1 MTSAGQASGYE
12 GKGINRGMITA
23 SILTATLMTSLDLTI
38 ANVAL
43 PHIQGSVSASAD
55 QITWVL
61 TSYIIAAAIMTP
73 TASVLSERFGR
84 KNVFL
89 VAVTGFTVTSAL
101 CGIAQNLPQIVIF
114 RLLQGICGAPLI
126 PLAQAVLMDINPP
139 EEQGQALALWG
150 MVSMVAPIMGP
161 VVGGWLTDH
170 LSWRWVFYINLP
182 IGVLALA
189 GIWVSLPTRTQR
201 HARPFDLLGFLFL
214 AAGVGS
220 AQLMLDRG
228 QGQDWFSAPEI
239 WIEGSIAVIA
249 FYLCAVQTL
258 TAKRPFISRAL
269 FRDPNFLAA
278 TIFGMAVGVLMF
290 ATTSLLPPMIE
301 TLLGYPVTQ
310 AGLVMAPRGFGT
322 LMSTFLVGRLMSRF
336 DPRLILVAGLA
347 ILALSMEQMSHFS
360 LLMPGSS
367 IVVSGFIQGF
377 GMGLLFVPLTV
388 MAFSTLPADLRAE
401 GAGIFTLLRNVGS
414 SVGIS
419 ILSAVQIRN
428 MAVSRQELGGN
439 LAPGNPA
446 VSALGRAID
455 LSSPASISGV
465 VRDISRQAAMISYLD
480 AFRLIMFIALGCIP
494 LLIFLRKPKPVA
506 DGELHTAVE

>member
-1 MTSAGQASGYE
+1 
-12 GKGINRGMITA
+12 MITA

-89 VAVTGFTVTSAL
+89 VAVMGFTVTSAL
-101 CGIAQNLPQIVIF
+101 CGLAQNLPQIVIF
-114 RLLQGICGAPLI
+114 RLMQGICGAPLM
-126 PLAQAVLMDINPP
+126 PLTQAVLMDINPP
-139 EEQGQALALWG
+139 EKQGQAMAMWG

-161 VVGGWLTDH
+161 VLGGWLTDH

-182 IGVLALA
+182 IGVMALA
-189 GIWVSLPTRTQR
+189 GIWVSLPTRTFR
-201 HARPFDLLGFLFL
+201 RAPTFDLLGFLFL
-214 AAGVGS
+214 AVGVGS

-228 QGQDWFSAPEI
+228 QGQDWFSSQEI
-239 WIEGSIAVIA
+239 WIECMVAVIA
-249 FYLCAVQTL
+249 FYLCAIQTL
-258 TAKRPFISRAL
+258 TARRPFISRAL

-278 TIFGMAVGVLMF
+278 TVFGMAIGVLMF

-310 AGLVMAPRGFGT
+310 AGMVMAPRGFGT
-322 LMSTFLVGRLMSRF
+322 LISTFFVGRLMNRF

-360 LLMPGSS
+360 LLMPATT
-367 IVVSGFIQGF
+367 IVVSGFIQGI

-388 MAFSTLPADLRAE
+388 MAFSTLRPDLRAE

-419 ILSAVQIRN
+419 ILSAVQISN
-428 MAVSRQELGGN
+428 MAVSRQELGEN
-439 LAPGNPA
+439 LNPDNPA
-446 VSALGRAID
+446 LRTFGRNID
-455 LSSPASISGV
+455 LSSPVSISGV
-465 VRDISRQAAMISYLD
+465 VREIGRQAAMISYLD

-494 LLIFLRKPKPVA
+494 LLIFLRKPQAV
-506 DGELHTAVE
+506 DDSELHPAVE